1 MITKSGPKT
10 LEYNVRFGDPE
21 TQTLLPLMSADCDL
35 AEMMVACTEH
45 WLDAIDIKIEPK
57 TSATVVAAAGGY
69 PGPYVRGDRITLETP
84 PNDTMI
90 FHAGTTLKDGILKT
104 SGGRVIAATSTAPT
118 LEEAI
123 EQAYS
128 GISSISFNNMYYRKD
143 IGHRYMP
150 APSLLFTGNKP
161 ILIHYPCH

>member
-35 AEMMVACTEH
+35 AEIMLACTEH

-57 TSATVVAAAGGY
+57 SSATVVAAAGGY
-69 PGPYVRGDRITLETP
+69 PGPYVRGDEITLELP
-84 PNDTMI
+84 PNDTII
-90 FHAGTTLKDGILKT
+90 FHAGTTLTDGILKT

-118 LEEAI
+118 LEEAVK
-123 EQAYS
+123 QAYT
-128 GISSISFNNMYYRKD
+128 GISSIRFKNMYYRKD
-143 IGHRYMP
+143 IGHRYISARIPSIP
-150 APSLLFTGNKP
+150 AAEV
-161 ILIHYPCH
+161 Y

>member
-84 PNDTMI
+84 PNNTMI
-90 FHAGTTLKDGILKT
+90 FHAGTTLKDGTLMT

-118 LEEAI
+118 LEQAI

-128 GISSISFNNMYYRKD
+128 GISSISFSNMYYRKD

-150 APSLLFTGNKP
+150 AHSLLFTGNKP
-161 ILIHYPCH
+161 ILIHYPCQ